1 MIKLLSKI
9 NKLYIIKDNTDKFN
23 YIIIKISYLRKYTKT
38 HTIKRQATNQKKI
51 CDFNTVDKAILHM
64 VYVHIRML
72 LAYNEINKKSTYE
85 DQNTVRKDEY

>member
-23 YIIIKISYLRKYTKT
+23 YIIITISYLRKYTQLKDKPQT
-38 HTIKRQATNQKKI
+38 RRKFVTL
-51 CDFNTVDKAILHM
+51 TVDKAILHM

-72 LAYNEINKKSTYE
+72 LAYNEINQKSTYE
-85 DQNTVRKDEY
+85 DQNTLRKDEY

>member
-38 HTIKRQATNQKKI
+38 HTIKRQATN
-51 CDFNTVDKAILHM
+51 
-64 VYVHIRML
+64 
-72 LAYNEINKKSTYE
+72 
-85 DQNTVRKDEY
+85 